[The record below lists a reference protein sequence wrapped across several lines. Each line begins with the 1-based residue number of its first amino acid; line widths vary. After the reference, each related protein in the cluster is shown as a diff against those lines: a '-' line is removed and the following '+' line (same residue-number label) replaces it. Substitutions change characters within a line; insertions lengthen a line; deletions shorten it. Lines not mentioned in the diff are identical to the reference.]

1 MQVLSSFVFLDT
13 TGIETSA
20 ILHFGSALT
29 MRELCLQNS
38 GSNSSTQTGYGL
50 AANT

>member
-1 MQVLSSFVFLDT
+1 MVFQKGRVLTQD
-13 TGIETSA
+13 GIETSA

-38 GSNSSTQTGYGL
+38 GSNSSTRTGY
-50 AANT
+50 AAATNT